1 MKNINFLKP
10 NKDNLYTYLYLGI
23 FLFLISIFDVILN
36 SFFNINFTSFLPA
49 SISFFLPLILGFI
62 GLHLIRIE
70 YSGIKQLDLLNKKI
84 NTSSFNAILSL
95 LIIFIIIKSIPPVVN
110 WMFLNANIVG
120 DSKDSCTGSGACWVY
135 IKVWL
140 NRFVYGMYP
149 NDEQWRINLSFISLG
164 LLGSVGYFATEKFKK
179 YLTLYYVVIYPII
192 AFLFIFFFISGGPI
206 FFDFS
211 YGIIALVVSIIVG
224 FFIPS
229 KYKMYYFLIVPITF
243 YILLKYVL
251 FYEELFE
258 LGKIEALNWVETGAW
273 GGLSLTF
280 IVSFFC
286 LIFCFPVGMFL
297 SLGRRS
303 DLPIIKYISIGFI
316 EFWRGVPLIT
326 VLFMSSVMFPMFLP
340 EDMFIDKLVRV
351 IVAIS
356 LFEAAYVAEVIRGGL
371 QALPRGQY
379 DAAKSLGMGYWKMHI
394 FVILP
399 QALKLVIPGIANTF
413 LALVKDTPL
422 IFVVGLLE
430 LVGMLNLAK
439 TNPKWLGFAMEGY
452 VFAAIVFWI
461 ICYAMSKYSYNL
473 EQKYKTER

>member
-1 MKNINFLKP
+1 MNKINFLTA
-10 NKDNLYTYLYLGI
+10 NKNNLYVYLYTGI
-23 FLFLISIFDVILN
+23 LLFFISIIDVSLG
-36 SFFNINFTSFLPA
+36 SFFNINLTSFLPG
-49 SISFFLPLILGFI
+49 SISFMLPLFLGFI

-70 YSGIKQLDLLNKKI
+70 YSGIKPLDTLNKNI
-84 NTSSFNAILSL
+84 NTNSFNAFLSL
-95 LIIFIIIKSIPPVVN
+95 IIIFVIIKSLPPLLSWFV
-110 WMFLNANIVG
+110 LDANIAG
-120 DSKDSCTGSGACWVY
+120 DSKDACTGSGACWTY
-135 IKVWL
+135 IKIWF
-140 NRFVYGMYP
+140 NRFMYGMYP

-164 LLGSVGYFATEKFKK
+164 FLGTVGFFVTEKLKK
-179 YLTLYYVVIYPII
+179 YLTLYYVVVYPII
-192 AFLFIFFFISGGPI
+192 ALFFIYFFISGGPI

-211 YGIIALVVSIIVG
+211 YGIIALVVSIIIG

-229 KYKMYYFLIVPITF
+229 KFKMYYFIIIPITI
-243 YILLKYVL
+243 YILLKYVF
-251 FYEELFE
+251 FYEELIE
-258 LGKIEALNWVETGAW
+258 LGKLETVEWVETGAW

-286 LIFCFPVGMFL
+286 LIFCFPIGLFL

-303 DLPIIKYISIGFI
+303 DLYIIKYISIGFI

-351 IVAIS
+351 IIAIS

-430 LVGMLNLAK
+430 IVGMLNLAK

-452 VFAAIVFWI
+452 VFASIVFFI